1 MSRAP
6 GLRRKGC
13 RQQPLWQKQ
22 PSPQARPPS
31 LQIMQKSF
39 TEDGH
44 SRHAIEKWY
53 ICCVAAPAGSSSSSF
68 RRDALRGG
76 PEGIAEYWD
85 VDEVRCYD
93 AGYQPYRKL
102 PAGQFDGVISTD
114 VLEHCPEEDLSWILQ
129 EIFSFARRFVFLNVA
144 CFPARK
150 TLPDGTNA

>member
-39 TEDGH
+39 TDGGH

-68 RRDALRGG
+68 RRDALRGDPQG
-76 PEGIAEYWD
+76 SA
-85 VDEVRCYD
+85 
-93 AGYQPYRKL
+93 PYFLTILSKNLVTMESGHRVAKS
-102 PAGQFDGVISTD
+102 AVAAD
-114 VLEHCPEEDLSWILQ
+114 DL
-129 EIFSFARRFVFLNVA
+129 
-144 CFPARK
+144 
-150 TLPDGTNA
+150 